1 MKPLEEFPAIKKAVN
16 DAIAS
21 GLHRLH
27 TETDDP
33 TYLEAQ
39 QYVVGA
45 IKAHE
50 FMSGNNLHNKMTGD
64 FGEKMQALGFIQ
76 GVFDVYV
83 SVTFCSPENVTAGQV
98 SDMVKRY
105 LDNNPSTRHKTAE
118 SLINQALKQA
128 WPCANNRGGT
138 RL

>member
-1 MKPLEEFPAIKKAVN
+1 MKKLISSLLFIPCM
-16 DAIAS
+16 AS
-21 GLHRLH
+21 
-27 TETDDP
+27 
-33 TYLEAQ
+33 A
-39 QYVVGA
+39 
-45 IKAHE
+45 E
-50 FMSGNNLHNKMTGD
+50 FMTGNNLHGKMTGD
-64 FGEKMQALGFIQ
+64 FGDKMQALGFIQ

-118 SLINQALKQA
+118 SLINLALKQA

>member
-1 MKPLEEFPAIKKAVN
+1 MKKLIAILLCMPCM
-16 DAIAS
+16 AS
-21 GLHRLH
+21 
-27 TETDDP
+27 
-33 TYLEAQ
+33 A
-39 QYVVGA
+39 
-45 IKAHE
+45 E
-50 FMSGNNLHNKMTGD
+50 FMSGNNLHAKMTGD

>member
-1 MKPLEEFPAIKKAVN
+1 MKKLIAILLCVPCM
-16 DAIAS
+16 AS
-21 GLHRLH
+21 
-27 TETDDP
+27 
-33 TYLEAQ
+33 A
-39 QYVVGA
+39 
-45 IKAHE
+45 E

-64 FGEKMQALGFIQ
+64 L
-76 GVFDVYV
+76 FDVYV

-118 SLINQALKQA
+118 SLINLALKQA
-128 WPCANNRGGT
+128 WPCANNRGNN